1 SILLLSSSFPPSFSS
16 SPALCPS
23 ILLLSSS
30 FPPSFSSSPAL
41 CPSILLLS
49 SSFPPFSSSPVL
61 CPSILLL
68 SSSFPP
74 SFSSSPALCPSIL
87 LLSSSFPPSF
97 SSSPALCPSILL
109 LSSSF
114 PPSFSSSPAL
124 CPSILLLSHPFLLLF
139 LLLLLSVLLSSSS
152 PHPFLLLFLLL
163 LLSVLLSSSSPHP
176 FLLLFFFSCSLSFYP
191 PPLLILSSFFF
202 FFSCSLSFYP
212 PPLLILSSF
221 FFFFSCSLS
230 FYPPPLSSFPPFSS
244 SPVLCP
250 ILLIFSY
257 FPPSFSSS
265 PALPLSILF
274 LLFFLPSFTPLLPF
288 PFLHF
293 LSFLL
298 ISSILHFPPLL
309 FPLFLSSPP
318 PLLSPQDDALVPVTS
333 DSQALSVSV
342 SSGGGAG
349 SGSDEEGSGKAQ
361 PKRLHVSN
369 IPFRFRDPDLRQMFG
384 QFGKILDVEIIFNER
399 GSKGFGFVTFES
411 AMEAD
416 RAREKLNGTIVEG
429 RKVEVNN
436 ATARIVTKKP
446 QTPLVNGEVSTP
458 GWKINPVMGAMYAPE
473 LYTGEFQFASFPY
486 PVAAPTLAYR
496 GSPLRGRGRAVYN
509 TIRSAAAAAPTAM
522 PAYPGVLY
530 QDGLYGAEVYGGYP
544 AAYRVAQSPSAA
556 TATYSDG
563 YGRVYAA
570 ATDPYHHSVGPTAT
584 YGVGTMA
591 SLYRGGYNRFTPY

>member
-1 SILLLSSSFPPSFSS
+1 MLSSPTMILQPYGLPVYPQGAQCYPSLVQGGPGQEAGPGSGDPTLPQVYAQPPS
-16 SPALCPS
+16 
-23 ILLLSSS
+23 
-30 FPPSFSSSPAL
+30 
-41 CPSILLLS
+41 
-49 SSFPPFSSSPVL
+49 
-61 CPSILLL
+61 
-68 SSSFPP
+68 
-74 SFSSSPALCPSIL
+74 
-87 LLSSSFPPSF
+87 
-97 SSSPALCPSILL
+97 
-109 LSSSF
+109 
-114 PPSFSSSPAL
+114 
-124 CPSILLLSHPFLLLF
+124 
-139 LLLLLSVLLSSSS
+139 
-152 PHPFLLLFLLL
+152 
-163 LLSVLLSSSSPHP
+163 
-176 FLLLFFFSCSLSFYP
+176 YP
-191 PPLLILSSFFF
+191 PPGQAPPTPAGRL
-202 FFSCSLSFYP
+202 
-212 PPLLILSSF
+212 PPLD
-221 FFFFSCSLS
+221 
-230 FYPPPLSSFPPFSS
+230 Y
-244 SPVLCP
+244 
-250 ILLIFSY
+250 
-257 FPPSFSSS
+257 S
-265 PALPLSILF
+265 PAHPNSEYQEHHQLRVYQGPQHEGADTLAA
-274 LLFFLPSFTPLLPF
+274 
-288 PFLHF
+288 
-293 LSFLL
+293 
-298 ISSILHFPPLL
+298 IST
-309 FPLFLSSPP
+309 
-318 PLLSPQDDALVPVTS
+318 DDALVPVTS

-446 QTPLVNGEVSTP
+446 QTTLVNGEVSTP

-486 PVAAPTLAYR
+486 PVAAAPTLAYR